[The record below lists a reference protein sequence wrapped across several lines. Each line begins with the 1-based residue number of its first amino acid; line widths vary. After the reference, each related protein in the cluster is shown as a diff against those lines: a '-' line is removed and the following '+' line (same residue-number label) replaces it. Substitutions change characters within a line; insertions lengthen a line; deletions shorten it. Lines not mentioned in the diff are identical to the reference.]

1 MATRSHAGRPGADLT
16 SYARAI
22 GYTAA
27 KPVLVLDGKVLSHR
41 SVCWFAFCE
50 RLRTASKGVTR

>member
-1 MATRSHAGRPGADLT
+1 MATRSHASRAGSDLT
-16 SYARAI
+16 CYARAI

-27 KPVLVLDGKVLSHR
+27 KPVVVLDGKVLSHR

-50 RLRTASKGVTR
+50 RLRTACKGVTR